1 MEHKG
6 LVSLSDSYMLGTAA
20 ALTEWKGEAEPRQF
34 WP

>member
-6 LVSLSDSYMLGTAA
+6 LVLISDWYMLGTAA
-20 ALTEWKGEAEPRQF
+20 ALTEWKGEAEARQF